1 MKWRRKGQ
9 VRGKKISAESTR
21 GEVSTSNTL
30 LLRLGKFEE
39 MFVGVGKKK
48 KRMRWRWESVKDNLD
63 LFILRERWAH

>member
-9 VRGKKISAESTR
+9 VRGKKKKISVESTR

-39 MFVGVGKKK
+39 MFVGAGKKK
-48 KRMRWRWESVKDNLD
+48 MR
-63 LFILRERWAH
+63 

>member
-1 MKWRRKGQ
+1 MERCELLKLEEGEMKWRRKGQ
-9 VRGKKISAESTR
+9 VRGKKKKISVESTR

-48 KRMRWRWESVKDNLD
+48 MR
-63 LFILRERWAH
+63 

>member
-1 MKWRRKGQ
+1 MEGMKWRRKGQ

-48 KRMRWRWESVKDNLD
+48 KRMR
-63 LFILRERWAH
+63 

>member
-1 MKWRRKGQ
+1 MERCELLKLEEGGMKWRRKGQ

-48 KRMRWRWESVKDNLD
+48 KRMR
-63 LFILRERWAH
+63 

>member
-1 MKWRRKGQ
+1 MERCELLKLEEGEMKWRRKGQ
-9 VRGKKISAESTR
+9 VRGKKKKKISVESTR

-48 KRMRWRWESVKDNLD
+48 MR
-63 LFILRERWAH
+63 

>member
-1 MKWRRKGQ
+1 MEGMKWRRKGQ

-48 KRMRWRWESVKDNLD
+48 KNEMKMRISEG
-63 LFILRERWAH
+63 

>member
-1 MKWRRKGQ
+1 MERCELLKLEEGEMKWRRKGQ
-9 VRGKKISAESTR
+9 VRGKKKISVESTR

-48 KRMRWRWESVKDNLD
+48 
-63 LFILRERWAH
+63 